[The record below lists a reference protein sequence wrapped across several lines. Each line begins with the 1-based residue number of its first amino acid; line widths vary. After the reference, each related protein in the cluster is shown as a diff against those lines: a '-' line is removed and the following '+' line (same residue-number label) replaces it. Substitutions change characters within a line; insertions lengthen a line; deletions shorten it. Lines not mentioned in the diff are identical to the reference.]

1 MSRPQPNRSNSN
13 QFKSQDRFGIFPEAL
28 FRHRHQNLS
37 RQTTK
42 ERRLNLLRSY
52 LPDWIII
59 IALCVGLYF
68 TGDVNGF
75 HRQFD
80 LNDTSIR
87 HTHAETERVPILHLA
102 IYSILIPIVL
112 IITCSQGLLRSFWD
126 SHNGLLGLAFSL
138 SLNWAFTT
146 AIKNTVGRPRPD
158 FIDRCQPRSDV
169 MNASI
174 GLSDESICTTS
185 LDSRL
190 LMDGFRSFPSGH
202 ASTAWCG
209 LGYLSL
215 YLAGKFHLFD
225 RKGHTLKAWLALS
238 PLLGAALISISR
250 TMDYRHHW
258 QDVLV
263 GGLLGMLIA
272 WFGYRMY
279 YPSLFTEEAHKPYS
293 PRLHPKDRSS
303 PILPV
308 ANQTYGSH
316 HHENNRNSEDS
327 NEIMLQA
334 SNSNQTHQSEDIHS
348 NIKHL
353 T

>member
-1 MSRPQPNRSNSN
+1 MSRPQPHRSNSN
-13 QFKSQDRFGIFPEAL
+13 QTQPQDRFGIFPEAL
-28 FRHRHQNLS
+28 FRTRLQNLS
-37 RQTTK
+37 RQTANS
-42 ERRLNLLRSY
+42 RRLKLLRTY
-52 LPDWIII
+52 LLDWILI
-59 IALCVGLYF
+59 IALCIGLYF
-68 TGDVNGF
+68 LGDVSGF

-87 HTHAETERVPILHLA
+87 HTHAETERVPVLYLA
-102 IYSILIPIVL
+102 IYSILIPGAL
-112 IITCSQGLLRSFWD
+112 IIICSQALLRSFWD
-126 SHNGLLGLAFSL
+126 THNGLLGLAFSL

-158 FIDRCQPRSDV
+158 FIDRCQPSSDAANSV
-169 MNASI
+169 I
-174 GLSDESICTTS
+174 GLSDESICTTP
-185 LDSRL
+185 LDSKL

-209 LGYLSL
+209 LGFLSL

-225 RKGHTLKAWLALS
+225 QKGHTFKAWLVLS

-279 YPSLFTEEAHKPYS
+279 YPSLSTEEAHKPYS
-293 PRLHPKDRSS
+293 PRLNPKNRSL

-308 ANQTYGSH
+308 VNQPYVSN
-316 HHENNRNSEDS
+316 EDRSSEDS

-334 SNSNQTHQSEDIHS
+334 SNQTHQTQET
-348 NIKHL
+348 NPTNKHL
-353 T
+353 A

>member
-1 MSRPQPNRSNSN
+1 MSRHQSHRSNSN
-13 QFKSQDRFGIFPEAL
+13 PLRPQDKFGIFPDAL
-28 FRHRHQNLS
+28 FRSRQQNLS
-37 RQTTK
+37 RQTAQ
-42 ERRLNLLRSY
+42 ERRLRLLRSY
-52 LPDWIII
+52 LPDWIFI

-68 TGDVNGF
+68 LEGVSGF

-87 HTHAETERVPILHLA
+87 HPHAETERVPVLYLG
-102 IYSILIPIVL
+102 IYSILIPVVL
-112 IITCSQGLLRSFWD
+112 IVVCSQGLLRSFWD
-126 SHNGLLGLAFSL
+126 THNGLLGLAFSL
-138 SLNWAFTT
+138 SFNWAITT
-146 AIKNTVGRPRPD
+146 AMKNTIGRPRPD
-158 FIDRCQPRSDV
+158 FIDRCQPASDAV
-169 MNASI
+169 NSAI
-174 GLSDESICTTS
+174 GLSDDSICTTA

-225 RKGHTLKAWLALS
+225 QKGHTLKAWLVLS

-258 QDVLV
+258 QDVFV
-263 GGLLGMLIA
+263 GGLLGMLVA

-279 YPSLFTEEAHKPYS
+279 YPSLSTEDAHKPYS
-293 PRLHPKDRSS
+293 PRLNIKDRSS

-308 ANQTYGSH
+308 VNQPYRSH
-316 HHENNRNSEDS
+316 GDRISADS
-327 NEIMLQA
+327 NEIMLQT
-334 SNSNQTHQSEDIHS
+334 SDSTQTHQTPE
-348 NIKHL
+348 NQPALKHL
-353 T
+353 S